1 MQAREFLVL
10 HTRGV
15 ASVKARG
22 CAHALQKCFVPGGYR
37 EVIAVIDAAYV
48 ERGENSR
55 PSGWAPFTAFIVQPV
70 PRKS

>member
-1 MQAREFLVL
+1 MADHGPAETGSNVL
-10 HTRGV
+10 M
-15 ASVKARG
+15 SNG

-37 EVIAVIDAAYV
+37 EALAVIDAAYV

-55 PSGWAPFTAFIVQPV
+55 PSGWAPFTAFIAQPV